1 MPNVCNWW
9 CKIGPVDYDDI
20 DTIHEILA
28 YTKKNKTFDPTLSS
42 YVPNTQKGIKYA
54 ITGVY
59 LGSDEENQQV
69 PYMKVSFLL
78 IKLHQFVQFFL
89 IFFFFFQL
97 FIQFNERKRD
107 EQVLS
112 LLDFQFET
120 LETPKELGATK
131 GITENPILKIE
142 LTKTNAYKVTTF
154 GEFQDVKRKGR
165 TPIAAKS
172 KTESPKKKVAN
183 LKHEDEDEEES
194 EESDAINNEDEIEED
209 KERDKKKA
217 KSEKS
222 ALKDYL
228 GEKSFKSSPGKSE
241 KYHSQIKAAQQILT
255 RKSTPLKASPEET
268 KKETVENKLKLDF
281 SDKKMADMEEKITN
295 TVTEKVTET
304 VKDLLTQFLQQQQP
318 KQEINNKGDI
328 ENKHDGKDM

>member
-1 MPNVCNWW
+1 
-9 CKIGPVDYDDI
+9 
-20 DTIHEILA
+20 
-28 YTKKNKTFDPTLSS
+28 
-42 YVPNTQKGIKYA
+42 
-54 ITGVY
+54 
-59 LGSDEENQQV
+59 
-69 PYMKVSFLL
+69 
-78 IKLHQFVQFFL
+78 
-89 IFFFFFQL
+89 
-97 FIQFNERKRD
+97 
-107 EQVLS
+107 
-112 LLDFQFET
+112 
-120 LETPKELGATK
+120 
-131 GITENPILKIE
+131 
-142 LTKTNAYKVTTF
+142 VTTF

-194 EESDAINNEDEIEED
+194 EESDAINYEDEIEED

-228 GEKSFKSSPGKSE
+228 GEKSFKSSPGKSG

-255 RKSTPLKASPEET
+255 RKPTPLKASPEET

-295 TVTEKVTET
+295 TVTEKV
-304 VKDLLTQFLQQQQP
+304 KDLLTQFLQQQQP
-318 KQEINNKGDI
+318 KQEINNKEDI

>member
-1 MPNVCNWW
+1 M
-9 CKIGPVDYDDI
+9 
-20 DTIHEILA
+20 
-28 YTKKNKTFDPTLSS
+28 
-42 YVPNTQKGIKYA
+42 
-54 ITGVY
+54 
-59 LGSDEENQQV
+59 
-69 PYMKVSFLL
+69 
-78 IKLHQFVQFFL
+78 
-89 IFFFFFQL
+89 
-97 FIQFNERKRD
+97 
-107 EQVLS
+107 
-112 LLDFQFET
+112 
-120 LETPKELGATK
+120 
-131 GITENPILKIE
+131 
-142 LTKTNAYKVTTF
+142 TTF

-255 RKSTPLKASPEET
+255 RKPTPLKASPEET
-268 KKETVENKLKLDF
+268 KKETVENKLKLDS
-281 SDKKMADMEEKITN
+281 SDKK
-295 TVTEKVTET
+295 TEMYN
-304 VKDLLTQFLQQQQP
+304 DRLQTLHRIRGDVY
-318 KQEINNKGDI
+318 EFFSSNYSSGDEGVAGYKGG
-328 ENKHDGKDM
+328 EWVVV

>member
-1 MPNVCNWW
+1 M
-9 CKIGPVDYDDI
+9 
-20 DTIHEILA
+20 
-28 YTKKNKTFDPTLSS
+28 
-42 YVPNTQKGIKYA
+42 
-54 ITGVY
+54 
-59 LGSDEENQQV
+59 
-69 PYMKVSFLL
+69 
-78 IKLHQFVQFFL
+78 
-89 IFFFFFQL
+89 
-97 FIQFNERKRD
+97 
-107 EQVLS
+107 
-112 LLDFQFET
+112 
-120 LETPKELGATK
+120 
-131 GITENPILKIE
+131 
-142 LTKTNAYKVTTF
+142 TTF

-194 EESDAINNEDEIEED
+194 EESDAINCEDEIEED

-217 KSEKS
+217 KSENS

-228 GEKSFKSSPGKSE
+228 GEKSFKSSPGKSG

-255 RKSTPLKASPEET
+255 RKPTPLKASPEET
-268 KKETVENKLKLDF
+268 KKETVENKLKLDS

-295 TVTEKVTET
+295 TVTEK

>member
-1 MPNVCNWW
+1 M
-9 CKIGPVDYDDI
+9 
-20 DTIHEILA
+20 
-28 YTKKNKTFDPTLSS
+28 
-42 YVPNTQKGIKYA
+42 
-54 ITGVY
+54 
-59 LGSDEENQQV
+59 
-69 PYMKVSFLL
+69 
-78 IKLHQFVQFFL
+78 
-89 IFFFFFQL
+89 
-97 FIQFNERKRD
+97 
-107 EQVLS
+107 
-112 LLDFQFET
+112 
-120 LETPKELGATK
+120 
-131 GITENPILKIE
+131 
-142 LTKTNAYKVTTF
+142 TTF

-228 GEKSFKSSPGKSE
+228 GEKSFKSSPGKSG

-255 RKSTPLKASPEET
+255 RKPTPLKASPEET

-295 TVTEKVTET
+295 TVTEKV
-304 VKDLLTQFLQQQQP
+304 KDLLTQFFQQQQP
-318 KQEINNKGDI
+318 KQEINNKEDI